1 MTFQWTLDESKYLSL
16 KEVKK
21 LRRKTE
27 KAKAI
32 ALEKNKRTPV
42 MDWMVVEL
50 GLFAGLR
57 VEEMS
62 NLKCGDLLIQ
72 DVQSSLIVRKGKGG
86 RKRIIRICSEL
97 KENLNEFL
105 NWKQSIGENIADES
119 PLFVSSKTETHMTT
133 RALQKSFK
141 RSAKRAGLKSHYS
154 IHCLRH
160 TFGSHLYKAS
170 KYNLRLVQE
179 QLGHSRIETTKVY
192 ASVMD
197 PDVERAV
204 ERLYQ
209 EY

>member
-1 MTFQWTLDESKYLSL
+1 MTFQWTIDESKYLSL
-16 KEVKK
+16 KDVKK
-21 LRRKTE
+21 IRRKAE

-32 ALEKNKRTPV
+32 ALEGYKRTPI
-42 MDWMVVEL
+42 MDWMVVEI

-57 VEEMS
+57 VEEMAD
-62 NLKCGDLLIQ
+62 LKCGDLLVQ

-86 RKRIIRICSEL
+86 RKRIIRISSEL
-97 KENLNEFL
+97 KENLKEFL
-105 NWKQSIGENIADES
+105 KWKQRLGEDTTDES
-119 PLFVSSKTETHMTT
+119 PLFASSKTNSHMTT

-179 QLGHSRIETTKVY
+179 QLGHTRIETTKVY
-192 ASVMD
+192 ASVMN
-197 PDVERAV
+197 PDVEKAV

-209 EY
+209 

>member
-1 MTFQWTLDESKYLSL
+1 MTFPWTIDESKYLSL
-16 KEVKK
+16 KEVNR

-32 ALEKNKRTPV
+32 ALEKNRRTPV
-42 MDWMVVEL
+42 MDWLVVEL

-57 VEEMS
+57 VEEIAD
-62 NLKCGDLLIQ
+62 LKCGDLLIQ

-86 RKRIIRICSEL
+86 RKRIIRISSEL
-97 KENLNEFL
+97 KENIKEFL
-105 NWKQSIGENIADES
+105 KWKQSKKEDITDES
-119 PLFVSSKTETHMTT
+119 PLFCSSRTGSHMTT

-141 RSAKRAGLKSHYS
+141 RSAKRAGLKPHYS

-204 ERLYQ
+204 ERLYK
-209 EY
+209 E

>member
-1 MTFQWTLDESKYLSL
+1 MTFPWTLDESKYLSL

-27 KAKAI
+27 KAKAL

-42 MDWMVVEL
+42 MDWIVVEI
-50 GLFAGLR
+50 GLFSGLR
-57 VEEMS
+57 VEEMA

-72 DVQSSLIVRKGKGG
+72 DNQSSLIVRKGKCGK
-86 RKRIIRICSEL
+86 KRIVKLSSEL
-97 KENLNEFL
+97 KEALKEFL
-105 NWKQSIGENIADES
+105 NWKQSIGESITDES
-119 PLFVSSKTETHMTT
+119 PLFVSSKTNSHMTT

-170 KYNLRLVQE
+170 RYNLRLVQE

-192 ASVMD
+192 ASVMN
-197 PDVERAV
+197 PDVERAM

-209 EY
+209 